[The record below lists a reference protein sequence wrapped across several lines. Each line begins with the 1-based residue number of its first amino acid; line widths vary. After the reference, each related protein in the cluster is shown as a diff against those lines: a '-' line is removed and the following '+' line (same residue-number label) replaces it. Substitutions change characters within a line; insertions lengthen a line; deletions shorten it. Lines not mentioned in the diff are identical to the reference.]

1 MCPIKKIHISAR
13 GQGWI
18 CVEKPSGMSVHNDPG
33 KDLLSVLESQLIKNL
48 EKTGT
53 TEQESLLQPDL
64 LQPVHRLDK
73 ETSGLLLVALTPE
86 ALNRLSDLFTKG
98 KIKKRYKA
106 LVHGNFD
113 TRSEKN
119 GLWETPLSKE
129 AGGRKN
135 PAGKGKKVRA
145 QTRYKV
151 LEQSLHYA
159 LLEIELLTGRKHQ
172 IRRHAKL
179 CGHPVLGDKRY
190 GSQRSIKF
198 LKETQGYEGMALHSF
213 RLEFQ
218 DLESRAIIIS
228 DQIPLEIKTLLLQDS

>member
-1 MCPIKKIHISAR
+1 MSPIKKIHISAK

-33 KDLLSVLESQLIKNL
+33 KDLLSILAFQLTNTL
-48 EKTGT
+48 EKIGT
-53 TEQESLLQPDL
+53 KGIETKNL

-73 ETSGLLLVALTPE
+73 DTSGLLLVALNPK
-86 ALNRLSDLFTKG
+86 ALARLSDLFAKG
-98 KIKKRYKA
+98 MVKKRYLA

-113 TRSEKN
+113 IPSEEI

-129 AGGRKN
+129 AGGRNN

-145 QTRYKV
+145 QTQYKV
-151 LEQSLHYA
+151 LKQSIHYA

-172 IRRHAKL
+172 IRRHAKI
-179 CGHPVLGDKRY
+179 CGHPVTGDRRY
-190 GSQRSIKF
+190 GSQRSVKF
-198 LKETQGYEGMALHSF
+198 LNEVHKYQRLGLHAF

-218 DLESRAIIIS
+218 DLESKVVITS
-228 DQIPLEIKTLLLQDS
+228 DQIPLEMETLLLQDL